1 MISDFHES
9 KFGRCP
15 FCCAPRDPTLVNLQ
29 ELTVVSRVINVNLSI
44 IYQDRVGHGKG
55 VNKYKYSAC
64 HHDAVKE

>member
-1 MISDFHES
+1 MPILLCPERSYLS
-9 KFGRCP
+9 K
-15 FCCAPRDPTLVNLQ
+15 LQ